1 MLVSTFAG
9 GVSPYFFRWNDTF
22 LVLGTQFADLTSK
35 SYPFA
40 FMLALSGYLL
50 AMLGDCFVNFVTS
63 NSQKKPKVVELE
75 GGKASQE
82 QHHQARDQCAVAE
95 TTNPVL
101 LKTSSVGDTILLILT
116 LCFQSLFEGIAVGV
130 AAPLALP
137 CIDATTQGS
146 TADWMF
152 AITMGVLI
160 AINHLISKGFK
171 QQGIG

>member
-1 MLVSTFAG
+1 MRLSET
-9 GVSPYFFRWNDTF
+9 SPQN
-22 LVLGTQFADLTSK
+22 LTLL
-35 SYPFA
+35 P
-40 FMLALSGYLL
+40 LSGYLL

-130 AAPLALP
+130 AGTKVEARRNLWTISLQK
-137 CIDATTQGS
+137 I
-146 TADWMF
+146 F
-152 AITMGVLI
+152 AAIGMGIV
-160 AINHLISKGFK
+160 
-171 QQGIG
+171 